1 MCGVRGAHMTTYRQL
16 SGPQLFDLCH
26 ALGLGHSARRCL
38 ATQAFLMDSW
48 GARDVP
54 ALAPYPSRIGDD
66 HSPYEYSVQF
76 ARSSLEVRLLFEA
89 QASVPSLSA
98 NQLAAQSL
106 NERIVRQYGVDL
118 SPFQRVEDLFCPTVP
133 QGPFS
138 LWHAVC
144 FDEAG
149 RPDFKIYLN
158 PQVIAGVSGRELIT
172 EAASRLG
179 LQQVASPIIE
189 QLVAQ
194 GAVPNYFSLDLGAR
208 LGSRV
213 KLYFSQECATLED
226 LERVF
231 ALAPTNRVGD
241 VSHFCR
247 AILGRA
253 VSLGRKPVCYC
264 FSFAAGADA
273 PIAVTFHLPV
283 AHYMDSD
290 ASIMDNVSAFMA
302 AEGLPVQAYQRAV
315 KALARRDL
323 AHSVGLQSYVSF
335 RREASGLKLTVYLS
349 PELFAA
355 PYAQFPFAEE
365 AVQNSRSGG

>member
-1 MCGVRGAHMTTYRQL
+1 MTTYRQL
-16 SGPQLFDLCH
+16 SSPQLFDLCH
-26 ALGLGHSARRCL
+26 ALGLGNTARQCL
-38 ATQAFLMDSW
+38 AAQAFLTDSW
-48 GARDVP
+48 SEREVP
-54 ALAPYPSRIGDD
+54 SLAPYPSRIGDD

-76 ARSSLEVRLLFEA
+76 ARGSAEVRLLFEA
-89 QASVPSLSA
+89 QASVPSLLT
-98 NQLAAQSL
+98 NQLAARSL

-118 SPFQRVEDLFCPTVP
+118 APFYRVEDLFCPADP

-149 RPDFKIYLN
+149 RPDFKMYLN
-158 PQVIAGVSGRELIT
+158 PNVIAGVSGQDVIT
-172 EAASRLG
+172 EAVSRLD
-179 LQQVASPIIE
+179 LEQVAKPIIE
-189 QLVAQ
+189 QLVAR

-213 KLYFSQECATLED
+213 KLYFSHERATLED
-226 LERVF
+226 LERIF
-231 ALAPTNRVGD
+231 ALAPTNQAGD
-241 VSHFCR
+241 ISRFCK

-253 VSLGRKPVCYC
+253 MSLGRKPVCYC

-273 PIAVTFHLPV
+273 PVAVTFHLPV

-290 ASIMDNVSAFMA
+290 ASIMKQVSAFMA
-302 AEGLPVQAYQRAV
+302 SEGLPVHAYQRAV

-323 AHSVGLQSYVSF
+323 ANNVGLQSYVSF

-355 PYAQFPFAEE
+355 PYAQFPFSEE
-365 AVQNSRSGG
+365 AVLSSQSRG